1 MAHLRKLR
9 AGRRTKVA
17 LQVRSSL
24 LALRG
29 SVSASLKVPRS
40 TVEVVMGSLGWKV
53 RTQVGTK
60 TGRSNLFGEF
70 WSPPKVSPSH
80 LRFTPRGEVT
90 PTPYDWMTAPLGT
103 IFCSLSAVL
112 CAARAADPCGFMLA
126 VFLIYFSLP
135 LSVAAASLLA
145 SLYKLQVLSAS
156 IRCPSLLALHLCW
169 CNALA
174 LVHMSHIG
182 GPSGVTSACSC
193 VMACVPRGPCHRLVF
208 RGPFW
213 WRPRA
218 HHDSPCTCH

>member
-1 MAHLRKLR
+1 VAHLRKLR

-60 TGRSNLFGEF
+60 TGRSNLFGQF

-90 PTPYDWMTAPLGT
+90 PTPYDWMTSPLGT

-112 CAARAADPCGFMLA
+112 CAARAAARAGLCSPY
-126 VFLIYFSLP
+126 FLSTF
-135 LSVAAASLLA
+135 LS
-145 SLYKLQVLSAS
+145 
-156 IRCPSLLALHLCW
+156 PSLR
-169 CNALA
+169 
-174 LVHMSHIG
+174 G
-182 GPSGVTSACSC
+182 GCLSSGFSI
-193 VMACVPRGPCHRLVF
+193 
-208 RGPFW
+208 
-213 WRPRA
+213 
-218 HHDSPCTCH
+218 